1 MFESFQLKPI
11 EILVIVLAFVI
22 VFALLRVFRKDTM
35 ADRKR
40 QEIEMKRA
48 ALIAKRKA
56 QAQEAA
62 KGDTSAGPNTQ
73 D

>member
-62 KGDTSAGPNTQ
+62 KSDAPAGPNTQ

>member
-1 MFESFQLKPI
+1 MLDSLNFTALE
-11 EILVIVLAFVI
+11 VIVIIVAFLI
-22 VFALLRVFRKDTM
+22 VFALLRVFRRDTM

-40 QEIEMKRA
+40 QDIEIKRA

-56 QAQEAA
+56 QAQADA
-62 KGDTSAGPNTQ
+62 KAETQ

>member
-1 MFESFQLKPI
+1 MFESFQLTPI

-62 KGDTSAGPNTQ
+62 KGDAAAGSNTQ